1 MAGLLLSY
9 GDIIDRMIAYAI
21 FFYALMFMLG
31 LAMGSFV
38 GAMTWRMK
46 TNRDWVR
53 GRSECEHCHHKLV
66 AIDLIPVFSYLA
78 LGGKCRYCHKKIGR
92 STLVLELAG
101 GLIFLGS
108 TLLFPSMVYQRWLNP
123 LASFQSLTPMLSL
136 AMGLWLVCLVIMMAL
151 FVYDLRWRLLPN
163 KLVFPLIVVSLLLSA
178 VMNLGLAQVGLM
190 EWLIALALGML
201 PITGVYGVLYLLS
214 RGRWIGLGD
223 VKLGIAIGLL
233 ITWWGG
239 VLVLFLSNLLASLV
253 SIPGLLKRRINGASE
268 IPFGPFLLV
277 ATYLV
282 FLLGWALKNILLVL

>member
-1 MAGLLLSY
+1 MT
-9 GDIIDRMIAYAI
+9 AYAI
-21 FFYALMFMLG
+21 FFYVLMFVLG
-31 LAMGSFV
+31 SVMGSFV

-53 GRSECEHCHHKLV
+53 GRSECERCHHKLAV
-66 AIDLIPVFSYLA
+66 IDLIPIFSYLT
-78 LGGKCRYCHKKIGR
+78 LGGRCRYCHKKI
-92 STLVLELAG
+92 SQSALVLELAG
-101 GLIFLGS
+101 GSAFLVS
-108 TLLFPSMVYQRWLNP
+108 AMLFPPMVYQEWLDP
-123 LASFQSLTPMLSL
+123 LVSFQLLKPMLSL
-136 AMGLWLVCLVIMMAL
+136 AMGLWLVCLAIMMAL
-151 FVYDLRWRLLPN
+151 FIYDLRWRLLPN

-190 EWLIALALGML
+190 DWLITLGLGML
-201 PITGVYGVLYLLS
+201 PITGVYGILYLLS

-233 ITWWGG
+233 IPWWGG
-239 VLVLFLSNLLASLV
+239 VLVLFLSNLLASLA
-253 SIPGLLKRRINGASE
+253 SIPGLLKRRISGASE